1 MFHTR
6 NINLSFPHF
15 LGMYKICGVWET
27 LGPKLRASQA
37 RKPTGQTPW
46 PSWSIAYVYIYIYVC
61 TYVYI
66 YICMYLYIYIY
77 VYIYISIVY
86 IFMSTDLYIT
96 IYIYI
101 YIYIGRCQISNN
113 SFVIVGFVPKHV
125 DLGQQK
131 LECIGQDS
139 SKFLKSLSS
148 LLPSNCPVE
157 ILMGRWWF
165 LFQCF
170 LGSQQENTNF
180 FIFKASMGNFIG
192 DGWYAKSNIL
202 RPWHNQATN
211 HLWPASEV
219 DRLRTPNQQFFLA
232 GRLFCKKI
240 CLFNLFLWRCCF
252 WCWTPTHTHSLCA
265 P

>member
-46 PSWSIAYVYIYIYVC
+46 PSWSIAYVYIYVC
-61 TYVYI
+61 TYI
-66 YICMYLYIYIY
+66 YICMYLYIYMSVSIY
-77 VYIYISIVY
+77 LLSIYSCLQIYISP
-86 IFMSTDLYIT
+86 
-96 IYIYI
+96 

-113 SFVIVGFVPKHV
+113 SFVIVGFVPQHV

>member
-1 MFHTR
+1 MWCVR
-6 NINLSFPHF
+6 NPRPETQGITGKKAHRSDALAKLKHS
-15 LGMYKICGVWET
+15 IC
-27 LGPKLRASQA
+27 
-37 RKPTGQTPW
+37 
-46 PSWSIAYVYIYIYVC
+46 
-61 TYVYI
+61 I
-66 YICMYLYIYIY
+66 YICMYLYIYMSISIY
-77 VYIYISIVY
+77 LLSIYSCLQIYISP
-86 IFMSTDLYIT
+86 
-96 IYIYI
+96 

-113 SFVIVGFVPKHV
+113 SFVIVGFVPQHV

-131 LECIGQDS
+131 LECIEQDS

-192 DGWYAKSNIL
+192 DGWYAKSIL

-232 GRLFCKKI
+232 GRLFCNKI

>member
-46 PSWSIAYVYIYIYVC
+46 PSWSIAYVYIYVC
-61 TYVYI
+61 TYIYMYVPI
-66 YICMYLYIYIY
+66 YICLYLYIYC
-77 VYIYISIVY
+77 
-86 IFMSTDLYIT
+86 LYIHVYRS
-96 IYIYI
+96 IYHHI

-113 SFVIVGFVPKHV
+113 SFVIVGFVPQHV